1 MSREEFMKQL
11 EILLTDVSE
20 EEKQEALSY
29 YRSYFEDAGVENEE
43 RILKELE
50 SPEKVAA
57 TIKSDLG
64 IENIGDRGEYTESGF
79 HDNRFESRQEVGVC
93 DGKYQQADSQN
104 DRKYQQT
111 DTWNSS
117 YNQQNDGWS
126 TGGNAQT
133 DSRNHSYHQQTDSRS
148 AYGEN
153 QTLKI
158 ILIIVVAIATAPVW
172 GSIIGLILGI
182 LGTIFGVVVAIV
194 CADLAL
200 YVAGGVLFGIG
211 IGQLAVGSLATGL
224 ALVGAGLL
232 VIAIAVLMTILCVWV
247 LGKAVPWICNV
258 IRRLWRSIFH
268 RKEQAV

>member
-29 YRSYFEDAGVENEE
+29 YRSYFEDAGMENEE

-93 DGKYQQADSQN
+93 DGKYQQSDSQN

-111 DTWNSS
+111 DSE
-117 YNQQNDGWS
+117 ND
-126 TGGNAQT
+126 
-133 DSRNHSYHQQTDSRS
+133 RKYQQTDSRS

-268 RKEQAV
+268 RKEQVV